1 MKLRLWVYSI
11 LLICLFASSASAETI
26 LLRRGTQA
34 NLPTSPQDGEPLWV
48 TDTGTLY
55 VGQSGVAVP
64 INAKTAAFNQAS
76 FDALASITSAT
87 QATIAPGTYAV
98 TADMTI
104 PAHVSLSAPSG
115 VTITVATTKTLTIN
129 GPFEAGDYQVFSCTG
144 TGAVAGLKSVRSVWF
159 TGTDLSAEVTAKL
172 QKSLDAISTSGG
184 DWYLNPGTHLV
195 TRAVAPGDYNY
206 ALLLKRGNVR
216 LHGIPGKSI
225 LKADTAADCTIL
237 RTAWPAQDGIA
248 SNLTNITIE
257 DLIFDGNWDNQTWD
271 GPTGGT
277 VYDQNGLTVEVAQD
291 VVLRNIV
298 VKNTA
303 QDGLTLG
310 SCDRVLIDNV
320 YVSNTGK
327 NNIALFF
334 TTNATLINTRTDYAN
349 ASPDDGA
356 TKDFYQISA
365 TTGYGGAITISYG
378 PSTEWGTIDE
388 NNIKI
393 IAPTYRQ
400 ENGYGIRA
408 VSSSIITN
416 EFTNIEIVSPDALM
430 AEGDFTS
437 PTTGSKVAIAAYG
450 SSDRQNSNV
459 RVIGGHIRI
468 ERNDATRAID
478 FLNIG
483 RATVIGTDI
492 QGVGASS
499 RPVVVAIETIE
510 RSNTCQAGS
519 AAGTVVLDAG
529 ASDANDYYNGG
540 RITIT
545 GGTGAGQTRLISDY
559 TGASVT
565 ANIYPNW
572 STTPDNTSTFDVSL
586 SPSTVTLQGVTI
598 NYTAAADDSIDIR
611 DVMSA
616 TIIGCGGTGKI
627 AFDNSTSW
635 VGRVISAGNHFDTAY
650 TGTTIIADYRRHPY
664 QAMVSW
670 TRDLATINA
679 GVTES
684 TAIYVPG
691 AQINDVVVW
700 AWDSSPPTNLNAL
713 IIKGY
718 VSATNTVTMLIT
730 NPTGGN
736 IDLGTD
742 TWKVGVLR

>member
-1 MKLRLWVYSI
+1 MKLRSWVYSI

-87 QATIAPGTYAV
+87 QVTIAPGTYAV

-104 PAHVSLSAPSG
+104 PAYVSLSVPSG

-129 GPFEAGDYQVFSCTG
+129 GPFDAGNYQVFSCTG

-159 TGTDLSAEVTAKL
+159 TGTDLSTEVTAKL

-195 TRAVAPGDYNY
+195 TRAVAAGDYNY
-206 ALLLKRGNVR
+206 ALLLKRGYVR
-216 LHGIPGKSI
+216 LHGIRGASI
-225 LKADTAADCTIL
+225 LKADAAADCTVL
-237 RTAWPAQDGIA
+237 RTAWPAQDGIGA
-248 SNLTNITIE
+248 NLTHITIE
-257 DLIFDGNWDNQTWD
+257 DITIDGNWDNQTWD

-277 VYDQNGLTVEVAQD
+277 VYDQNGLVVEVAQD
-291 VVLRNIV
+291 VTIRNV
-298 VKNTA
+298 TVQNTA

-310 SCDRVLIDNV
+310 SCDRVHIENV
-320 YVSNTGK
+320 RVENTGK
-327 NNIALFF
+327 SNISLFF
-334 TTNATLINTRTDYAN
+334 CTNVTIVNPYTAYAN
-349 ASPDDGA
+349 SSPDAGVAKAYYTLASDGY
-356 TKDFYQISA
+356 TSI
-365 TTGYGGAITISYG
+365 GVSYG

-393 IAPTYRQ
+393 VAPTIRQ
-400 ENGYGIRA
+400 KNGRGIA
-408 VSSSIITN
+408 FLSYSTTTN
-416 EFTNIEIVSPDALM
+416 DSTNMEVIGIDALM
-430 AEGDFTS
+430 NEGAFTTANS
-437 PTTGSKVAIAAYG
+437 RTAICAYG
-450 SSDRQNSNV
+450 TKDVKNSNV

-478 FLNIG
+478 FLDIG

-499 RPVVVAIETIE
+499 RAIVVAVETIE

-519 AAGTVVLDAG
+519 AAGTVILDAG
-529 ASDANDYYNGG
+529 ASAANDYYNGG

-572 STTPDNTSTFDVSL
+572 STTPDATSTFDVSL

-598 NYTAAADDSIDIR
+598 NYPAAGDDSIDIR

-635 VGRVISAGNHFDTAY
+635 VGQVVSAGNHFDTAY

-664 QAMVSW
+664 QTWVNW
-670 TRDLATINA
+670 TRGLATINA

-691 AQINDVVVW
+691 AIGGDQVIWSVPTTPPHEYQRLYHQRVCFRRERSNHVADQP
-700 AWDSSPPTNLNAL
+700 DSRE
-713 IIKGY
+713 Y
-718 VSATNTVTMLIT
+718 
-730 NPTGGN
+730 
-736 IDLGTD
+736 
-742 TWKVGVLR
+742 